1 VISRLANRG
10 RDERGAVVVLVAMFS
25 SAALGCAAL
34 AVDLG
39 NVWQA
44 QRQLHTATDAA
55 SLAAAQVYAKKGNG
69 CATVAGAFLS
79 SNDGAATPTACI
91 TGTGRAPSSGYVTV
105 RAGKSV
111 DFRFANGEADEGGST
126 SANWGIP
133 AAATGL
139 RPIVVCELFPPLA
152 TWLNAPVGP
161 SEASDPLT
169 VPFTNA
175 SLGCDNAPGNWNFL
189 DYDGS
194 SSGGADDLKDWFENG
209 YPEPVPFPSMIDP
222 QTGHVSSLASVLTG
236 LVDSGEVFPVVLFDL
251 VDGGGNNAR
260 YSAVAVVLVRLL
272 DFRISGHPD
281 DQYLTFEF
289 QPGIVQ
295 GTCCGWG
302 PDTGARVV
310 AICAVNQDPTTE
322 ECGR

>member
-1 VISRLANRG
+1 
-10 RDERGAVVVLVAMFS
+10 VLVAMFS

>member
-1 VISRLANRG
+1 
-10 RDERGAVVVLVAMFS
+10 
-25 SAALGCAAL
+25 
-34 AVDLG
+34 
-39 NVWQA
+39 
-44 QRQLHTATDAA
+44 
-55 SLAAAQVYAKKGNG
+55 
-69 CATVAGAFLS
+69 
-79 SNDGAATPTACI
+79 
-91 TGTGRAPSSGYVTV
+91 
-105 RAGKSV
+105 
-111 DFRFANGEADEGGST
+111 
-126 SANWGIP
+126 
-133 AAATGL
+133 
-139 RPIVVCELFPPLA
+139 
-152 TWLNAPVGP
+152 
-161 SEASDPLT
+161 
-169 VPFTNA
+169 
-175 SLGCDNAPGNWNFL
+175 
-189 DYDGS
+189 
-194 SSGGADDLKDWFENG
+194 
-209 YPEPVPFPSMIDP
+209 VPFPSMIDP